1 MNNHNEHNNITKNIN
16 SNTTIQNSPKN
27 TTSEHIIENNE
38 ANKKKDKFFMFRL
51 KSALELGM
59 R

>member
-1 MNNHNEHNNITKNIN
+1 MNNHNEHNVTKNIN
-16 SNTTIQNSPKN
+16 SSNNIQNSPRN
-27 TTSEHIIENNE
+27 ATSDHIIQNNE